1 MNRLKRRDWLICLLI
16 VAAALILRVVGAWQ
30 LAGENNGMNAVFSPS
45 PETDMATYW
54 KLSGEIL
61 TGAFT
66 GEFYYQPFYYAVW
79 LPALRWVWNSAW
91 CVVAAQIVLGSA
103 VVYLSIVL
111 GRLAAGRNCGRIAGV
126 LSAIAA
132 PLLLY
137 TPYLIIAN
145 VQTFFLTGV
154 ALVGLM
160 IARQKNHHVWRRVLI
175 LGILLGCAILS
186 RGNAWFVMPGVI
198 MLYLI
203 VLGWRRGVLAA
214 GLTLLAVILIQLPF
228 IIHNSTEL
236 GRLAGPSTA
245 AGQVLALGNTP
256 EAPPGGR
263 DFNSLAG
270 PMEYPPAFHL
280 WMAEAGEISVAEQ
293 ILRWAEQ
300 EPLAFAELQFRKLL
314 LFWDWRDIPNNVA
327 LYGEG
332 AASFIGSMGF
342 TTGIILSFGL
352 AGLLY
357 GVCRAVRRRDW
368 GLLWLCYLAAG
379 FCAATAVFYDL
390 SRFRAPILPLL
401 GVLAG
406 CFIIWSC
413 RRIRRN
419 RRAVMICAAVMI
431 FSVFIVWNGYD
442 FYSRNCEVHVM
453 KLVRPNGVNV
463 GNMTLDNG
471 PMSFGGWSEYY
482 PAAGDVVSKKLVAD
496 PDLPGEAELTL
507 FCRELPGRI
516 FLRIDGKPYSFA
528 ISKPVETVK
537 FPVHGNSTVME
548 VVTVSPG
555 LAFIYDAQ
563 RDYGRTLLN
572 GKPLSGELVFRL
584 FQ

>member
-1 MNRLKRRDWLICLLI
+1 MNRLKRRDWLICTLI
-16 VAAALILRVVGAWQ
+16 VAAALILRTVGVWQ
-30 LAGENNGMNAVFSPS
+30 LAGENDGANAFFSPS
-45 PETDMATYW
+45 PATDMATYW
-54 KLSGEIL
+54 TLSGEIL
-61 TGAFT
+61 AGTFA
-66 GEFYYQPFYYAVW
+66 GEFYYQPFYYALW
-79 LPALRWVWNSAW
+79 LPALRWIWDSVW
-91 CVVAAQIVLGSA
+91 CVAAAQILLGTGAVWLAMLLGS
-103 VVYLSIVL
+103 
-111 GRLAAGRNCGRIAGV
+111 LAAGRRCGRIAGI
-126 LSAIAA
+126 LCAAAA

-154 ALVGLM
+154 ALAGFM
-160 IARQKNHHVWRRVLI
+160 IARQKNFHLWRRVAITGL
-175 LGILLGCAILS
+175 LLGCAILS
-186 RGNAWFVMPGVI
+186 RGNAWFVMPGVAI
-198 MLYLI
+198 LYFI
-203 VLGWRRGVLAA
+203 ALGWRRGSGATA
-214 GLTLLAVILIQLPF
+214 LTLALVMLVQLPF
-228 IIHNSTEL
+228 VWHNSAEL

-263 DFNSLAG
+263 NFNTLAG
-270 PMEYPPAFHL
+270 PMEYPPTFHM
-280 WMAEAGEISVAEQ
+280 WMEEAQDMPVPEQ
-293 ILRWAEQ
+293 IWRWAKR

-379 FCAATAVFYDL
+379 FCSATAAFYDL

-401 GVLAG
+401 CVFSG
-406 CFIIWSC
+406 CFIVWS
-413 RRIRRN
+413 IRSVKRN
-419 RRAVMICAAVMI
+419 RRKGIACAAVMI
-431 FSVFIVWNGYD
+431 FAVFIVWNGYD
-442 FYSRNCEVHVM
+442 FYSHNCEARIM
-453 KLVRPNGVNV
+453 KLARPNGVKV
-463 GNMTLDNG
+463 GGMTLDNG
-471 PMSFGGWSEYY
+471 PMSFGGWNEYY
-482 PAAGDVVSKKLVAD
+482 PAPGDVVTKTLMAD
-496 PDLPGEAELTL
+496 PALPGEAELTL

-516 FLRIDGKPYSFA
+516 SFLIDGKPYSFA

-537 FPVHGNSTVME
+537 FPVQGNNAVIE
-548 VVTVSPG
+548 IVTVSPG
-555 LAFIYDAQ
+555 LALIYDTQ

-572 GKPLSGELVFRL
+572 GKPLAGELVFRL